1 MSNTLEVTVVGG
13 VGLSDKEL
21 FTRQDPY
28 VVLEYGQQRFRS
40 KTDIDGGTNPA
51 FNATFTLSL
60 LPGLNELCIVIWNEN
75 VLRDNVIGSCRI
87 ALDRVLATGF
97 EDGYFPVYNKRQ
109 QQAGSRDD
117 ALEASVLTGG
127 AACHSEPLRHL
138 ASPLHPLSSGP
149 LSLFRSS
156 NLLSAPCLLLSP
168 PFSPLSADPPLPFRA
183 PVQPA
188 WLPTSRSQVP
198 PSVFPLAIPRINLP
212 PTVRC
217 STALRCS
224 SCRLPPKLPA
234 PAIPTVILPSTSVIP
249 LRPVSL
255 PSLVPTCTRGGVS
268 LSLSFCL
275 GGVLA

>member
-109 QQAGSRDD
+109 HQHGSLRVVLKYRPQYSPSPYPASTYPPPYAAQPPYGAPPAAYPPSYPPQQYPPSSYPPPQSYPYGQSPYPPSYPPAQ
-117 ALEASVLTGG
+117 GG
-127 AACHSEPLRHL
+127 AYPYR
-138 ASPLHPLSSGP
+138 
-149 LSLFRSS
+149 
-156 NLLSAPCLLLSP
+156 
-168 PFSPLSADPPLPFRA
+168 
-183 PVQPA
+183 
-188 WLPTSRSQVP
+188 
-198 PSVFPLAIPRINLP
+198 
-212 PTVRC
+212 
-217 STALRCS
+217 
-224 SCRLPPKLPA
+224 
-234 PAIPTVILPSTSVIP
+234 
-249 LRPVSL
+249 
-255 PSLVPTCTRGGVS
+255 
-268 LSLSFCL
+268 
-275 GGVLA
+275 